1 MSFKCIQCCS
11 YRFGR
16 IRGKVCLLNV
26 FSAAVQ
32 VWTTKRCLLQVWTLR
47 GKVCCIQCC
56 SYRFG
61 RLRGKVCL
69 LNVFSAAATGL
80 DD

>member
-16 IRGKVCLLNV
+16 LRGKVCLLNV
-26 FSAAVQ
+26 FSAAATGLDV
-32 VWTTKRCLLQVWTLR
+32 CLR
-47 GKVCCIQCC
+47 GKVCMSFKCIQCC

>member
-1 MSFKCIQCCS
+1 MSFKCFQCCS

-16 IRGKVCLLNV
+16 LRGKVCLLNV
-26 FSAAVQ
+26 FSAVF
-32 VWTTKRCLLQVWTLR
+32 
-47 GKVCCIQCC
+47 